1 MGDAY
6 LYDGKNIEV
15 GGQKIKVPKFS
26 EWEEVCSC
34 GDCHVAY
41 FPEIRKYFCNDL
53 EIDIP
58 TTIMSIS
65 VVLLIFAFEL
75 WSICISTDGVTQL
88 SLLIVGSILH
98 VFWLFSHLEAMF
110 TSPGYLPWFWSIEQ
124 RKAYT
129 YKEKFS
135 GIVTNKEQYNF
146 AIQGVCPERAIVSAS
161 GRRIVLR
168 ADLNCGWINNWVGVN
183 NYRYFFLMLLWLF
196 TIFIFYF
203 IVFIFDM
210 IDISTSGWKLTA
222 PRIAFF
228 VSILPILVIF
238 VYFIRF
244 FFAVFKNMLHNQ
256 TRVFDDEPKNY
267 YDLGDFLN
275 CEEAFGPVWCSPFWL
290 FPIPFPSIRNGLD
303 WVRNDGVQSSYEMT
317 IRDPELVMPHNTE
330 TQMNFYQD
338 SQFYLPGQTKPEK
351 PQTLEQH
358 AEFKEMQDPP
368 KILLGGDDEND
379 DDFIYLVEYSDDS
392 NMTEV
397 ENQTSTFMFSSGI
410 DTITDSDAITTTT
423 IENTYQSDASP
434 DGKIN
439 VTGQPLKQQLP
450 TPTKTRHRVRKTK
463 IGQGPSVHPMLPV
476 PNNMEFPPLEPY
488 IPRRPIEKPDK
499 DKPIRFFNYK

>member
-6 LYDGKNIEV
+6 LYDGKKIEV

-26 EWEEVCSC
+26 EWEDVCSC
-34 GDCHVAY
+34 GNCHVAY

-53 EIDIP
+53 EVDIP
-58 TTIMSIS
+58 TTIMSICL
-65 VVLLIFAFEL
+65 VLLIFAFEL
-75 WSICISTDGVTQL
+75 WSICISTEGITRI

-98 VFWLFSHLEAMF
+98 AFWLFSHLEAMF

-124 RKAYT
+124 RKEYT

-135 GIVTNKEQYNF
+135 GIITNKEQYNF

-168 ADLNCGWINNWVGVN
+168 ADLNCGWINNWVGVG
-183 NYRYFFLMLLWLF
+183 NYRYFFIMLLWLF
-196 TIFIFYF
+196 AIFLFYF

-210 IDISTSGWKLTA
+210 IDISTNGWKLTA

-228 VSILPILVIF
+228 VSILPILIIF

-244 FFAVFKNMLHNQ
+244 YFAVFKNMLHNQ
-256 TRVFDDEPKNY
+256 TRVFDDEPRNY

-290 FPIPFPSIRNGLD
+290 FPVPFPSIRNGLD
-303 WVRNDGVQSSYEMT
+303 WVRNDGNHSSYEMT

-338 SQFYLPGQTKPEK
+338 SQFYLPGQNQKEK
-351 PQTLEQH
+351 TQDLEQH
-358 AEFKEMQDPP
+358 EEFKEMQNPP
-368 KILLGGDDEND
+368 KILLEGDEND

-397 ENQTSTFMFSSGI
+397 EDQTSTFMMSSGV
-410 DTITDSDAITTTT
+410 DTITDSDMLTTSTT
-423 IENTYQSDASP
+423 DTSTQ
-434 DGKIN
+434 DGISNDKIN

-450 TPTKTRHRVRKTK
+450 TPTRTKHRIRKTK
-463 IGQGPSVHPMLPV
+463 IGQGPAVHPQPPV

-488 IPRRPIEKPDK
+488 LPRRPIEKPDK
-499 DKPIRFFNYK
+499 DKPIRFFNYR